1 MNVYTAEFIAA
12 NEIKDEVFTNKAE
25 RDALARHL
33 RQEGWKVIVTTHT
46 LSGVYALHAKRA
58 R

>member
-12 NEIKDEVFTNKAE
+12 NEVKDEVFTNKAE
-25 RDALARHL
+25 RDALARSL
-33 RQEGWKVIVTTHT
+33 RHDGWKVIVATHT

>member
-12 NEIKDEVFTNKAE
+12 NEVKDEVFTNKAE
-25 RDALARHL
+25 RDALARSL
-33 RQEGWKVIVTTHT
+33 RQEGWKVLVATHT